1 MTHFNQTVSELSAPP
16 VSKTIVV
23 ELDQNGVRQNK
34 EISAAA
40 LKTVGDIL
48 KELKINEE
56 TALLFFK
63 GAPVPFDEKIVD
75 IGIENIRDGDFKVL
89 KVIFDE

>member
-1 MTHFNQTVSELSAPP
+1 VTHKNNQ
-16 VSKTIVV
+16 III
-23 ELDQNGVRQNK
+23 ELDQNGIKSNK
-34 EISAAA
+34 EINAAA

-48 KELKINEE
+48 KELQINEE

-63 GAPVPFDEKIVD
+63 GGPIPLDERIHD

>member
-1 MTHFNQTVSELSAPP
+1 MTQNRQ
-16 VSKTIVV
+16 KIIV
-23 ELDQNGVRQNK
+23 ELDQNGIKSNQ
-34 EISAAA
+34 EISIAA

-63 GAPVPFDEKIVD
+63 GEPVPFDERID
-75 IGIENIRDGDFKVL
+75 EIGIENIRDGSFKIL